1 MPVGSGP
8 SSPDLLA
15 VPAHGGEEDA
25 RVEDSK
31 QEAGDEDEGAVEDE
45 EAGLVLHDFVAPA
58 AGHFSNTFT
67 QIYQLYF
74 HIPTILLFLWLVER
88 GEKIK
93 GKGVSLKGGL
103 R

>member
-1 MPVGSGP
+1 
-8 SSPDLLA
+8 
-15 VPAHGGEEDA
+15 
-25 RVEDSK
+25 
-31 QEAGDEDEGAVEDE
+31 
-45 EAGLVLHDFVAPA
+45 LHDFVAPA